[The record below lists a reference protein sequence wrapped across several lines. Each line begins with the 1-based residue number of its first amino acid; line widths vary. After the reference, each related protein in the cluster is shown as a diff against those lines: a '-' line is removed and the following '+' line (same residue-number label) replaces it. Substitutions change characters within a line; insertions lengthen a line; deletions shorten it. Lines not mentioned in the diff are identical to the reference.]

1 MDLSSRGPA
10 FSHKPHYAG
19 PRAFTL
25 IELILVMA
33 LLSIVL
39 AVSAPAL
46 SGFFRGRT
54 ADAAARRLVSLIRYG
69 QSRAVSEGVPVILWI
84 DARRGTYGLEQEP
97 GYVDLDPKAVRF
109 ELPKDLRIEVTDLPA
124 IRSTQAGPGLQ
135 AAQNASVPRLRFQ
148 PDGFIGETSPQTVV
162 FHQGNNDSIWVTQT
176 RNRLSYEIHTSAEQN
191 LRGSR

>member
-1 MDLSSRGPA
+1 MINETQMLNAQWVCLADEGLWHWGLVIPSSLWFRNSSLDLSSRGPA

-69 QSRAVSEGVPVILWI
+69 PH
-84 DARRGTYGLEQEP
+84 DFY
-97 GYVDLDPKAVRF
+97 
-109 ELPKDLRIEVTDLPA
+109 
-124 IRSTQAGPGLQ
+124 STQK
-135 AAQNASVPRLRFQ
+135 RFSLL
-148 PDGFIGETSPQTVV
+148 PSTNLLHWSPP
-162 FHQGNNDSIWVTQT
+162 H
-176 RNRLSYEIHTSAEQN
+176 
-191 LRGSR
+191 